1 MKIVTW
7 NCNMAFRKKLPI
19 IADLNPDIV
28 VVPECE
34 KPDRFQLDQYSQKP
48 TDLLWHGNNPNKGLG
63 VFSFSEYRL
72 KLLENHNDS
81 FRTVLPILV
90 SKKEFEFLLFAIWA
104 NNPAEKGS
112 QYIEQVW
119 KAIHF
124 YEELLNTNT
133 LLIGDFNSNTI
144 WDKQHR
150 EGSHSA
156 VVKKLSG
163 KGIQSVYHLFYKQ
176 EQGKEL
182 HPTFFTY
189 RHKDKPY
196 HIDYCFASDYFIKRL
211 EQVEVGSYEQ
221 WTAYSDHKPLIVTF
235 STDPINNKD

>member
-1 MKIVTW
+1 
-7 NCNMAFRKKLPI
+7 MAFRKKLPL
-19 IADLNPDIV
+19 IADLKPDIV

-34 KPDRFQLDQYSQKP
+34 NPDRFQFDQYLKKP
-48 TDLLWHGNNPNKGLG
+48 TDLLWHGSNPNKGLG

-72 KLLENHNDS
+72 KLLDNHNDS
-81 FRTVLPILV
+81 FKIVLPILV
-90 SKKEFEFLLFAIWA
+90 SNNKFDFVLFAIWA

-124 YEELLNTNT
+124 YEKQLNRNT
-133 LLIGDFNSNTI
+133 LLMGDFNSNTI

-150 EGSHSA
+150 QGSHSS
-156 VVKKLSG
+156 VVKKLSE
-163 KGIQSVYHLFYKQ
+163 KGIQSVYHSFYKQ
-176 EQGKEL
+176 EQGKEQ

-211 EQVEVGSYEQ
+211 KNVEVGIYEQ
-221 WTAYSDHKPLIVTF
+221 WTPYSDHKPLIVTF
-235 STDPINNKD
+235 E